1 MTDESQTTY
10 DVTTF
15 GVEHDLPAAAD
26 RFLDREL
33 SWLAFNERVL
43 DMAADTTLPL
53 LERTNFL
60 SIFASNLDEFF
71 MVRVAG
77 LKRRISTGLAVPS
90 VTGTQ
95 PRTAMRSIT
104 KTARGL
110 VRRHAEL
117 YRDDI
122 MPRLE
127 AEGIYVVGLEDL
139 TESELDGVSELFS
152 ERVFPVLTPLAVD
165 PAHPFPYVSGL
176 SLNLGVV
183 LRHPRSG
190 AEHFARV
197 KVPPV
202 LPRFI
207 NVSEFVGPGASAAL
221 APGAET
227 PVSPETPARFLPIED
242 VITAHLDSLFEGME
256 IVSAACFRITRNE
269 DLEVEE
275 DDAENLL
282 KALEK
287 ELERRRFGPAVR
299 LEITEDMH
307 PRVRELLVNELAIDE
322 SEIYELP
329 TPLDLRGLDII
340 ADIPREDLHFRKA
353 VPIVSRDLAEAESS
367 DQPDVFGALR
377 DREILVQHPYES
389 FSTSVQAFIE
399 QAAADPHVVAIKQS
413 LYRTSGD
420 SPIVDALIE
429 AAQAGKQVLAVVEIK
444 ARFDE
449 ANNITWARK
458 LERAGVHVVY
468 GIVGLKTHAKLCLVV
483 RHEAGGLRRYCH
495 VGTGN
500 YHPKTAR
507 GYEDMGLLT
516 ADPQLGADIAK
527 LFNQLSGLAPGT
539 TYSRL
544 LVAPARVRDGLLEH
558 IDEAAARA
566 RAGER
571 ARIRIKVNSIVDE
584 RIIDHLYLASRAGVS
599 VQLFVRGICA
609 IRPGIPGLSE
619 NIQVRSILGRFLEH
633 SRVFVFESGEDYEH
647 TEAYIGSADLMHRNL
662 DRRVEAL
669 VQLQD
674 PRHISE
680 ARDLFE
686 LAFADDTARFDLD
699 GEGLWTRTSVDA
711 HGAPLADYQT
721 ALHRIHRRR
730 WSRQRG

>member
-1 MTDESQTTY
+1 MMN
-10 DVTTF
+10 DVQTF
-15 GVEHDLPAAAD
+15 GDEHGLPAPEG

-43 DMAADTTLPL
+43 DMAADTTMPL
-53 LERTNFL
+53 LERVNFL
-60 SIFASNLDEFF
+60 SIFPNNLDEFF

-90 VTGTQ
+90 VTGAQ
-95 PRTAMRSIT
+95 PRSTMRSIT
-104 KTARGL
+104 KSARIL
-110 VRRHAEL
+110 ARRHADL
-117 YRDDI
+117 YRKDI
-122 MPRLE
+122 RPRLE
-127 AEGIYVVGLEDL
+127 AEGIFVIGLDEL
-139 TESELDGVSELFS
+139 TESEREGMAELFN

-183 LRHPRSG
+183 LRHPRTG

-207 NVSEFVGPGASAAL
+207 NVAAFDGPRSSAG
-221 APGAET
+221 PEI
-227 PVSPETPARFLPIED
+227 PVSPESPARFLPIED

-256 IVSAACFRITRNE
+256 VVSASCFRITRNE

-299 LEITEDMH
+299 LEITDDMH

-329 TPLDLRGLDII
+329 SPLDLRGLSVI
-340 ADIPREDLHFRKA
+340 ADIPREDLHFPKA
-353 VPIVSRDLAEAESS
+353 VPIVSRDLAAAESS
-367 DQPDVFGALR
+367 EQPDVFEAMR
-377 DREILVQHPYES
+377 EREILLQHPYES

-399 QAAADPHVVAIKQS
+399 QAAQDPHVVAIKQS

-468 GIVGLKTHAKLCLVV
+468 GIVGLKTHAKLCMVV
-483 RHEAGGLRRYCH
+483 RREQSGLRRYCH

-516 ADPQLGADIAK
+516 ADPQLGEDIAK

-544 LVAPARVRDGLLEH
+544 LVAPSRVREGLLEH
-558 IDEAAARA
+558 IVDATRRA
-566 RAGER
+566 EAGEPS
-571 ARIRIKVNSIVDE
+571 RIRIKVNSIVDE
-584 RIIDHLYLASRAGVS
+584 RTIDHLYLASRAGVS

-619 NIQVRSILGRFLEH
+619 NIEVRSILGRYLEH
-633 SRVFVFESGEDYEH
+633 SRVFVFEHGPELEEA
-647 TEAYIGSADLMHRNL
+647 EAYIGSADLMHRNL

-669 VQLQD
+669 VRLED
-674 PRHISE
+674 PRHIDE
-680 ARDLFE
+680 ARHLFD

-699 GEGLWTRTSVDA
+699 GDGLWTRTSVDA
-711 HGAPLADYQT
+711 AGEPLNDYQHS
-721 ALHRIHRRR
+721 LHRVHRHR

>member
-1 MTDESQTTY
+1 MTHETY
-10 DVTTF
+10 DVTAF
-15 GVEHDLPAAAD
+15 GEEHDLSVAAD

-53 LERTNFL
+53 LERVNFL

-95 PRTAMRSIT
+95 PRTAMRAIT
-104 KTARGL
+104 KKARAL

-122 MPRLE
+122 AHRLE
-127 AEGIYVVGLEDL
+127 AEGIYVVGLDDL
-139 TESELDGVSELFS
+139 TQEERDGVSELFG

-207 NVSEFVGPGASAAL
+207 DVSDFGAVTGTAR

-227 PVSPETPARFLPIED
+227 PVSPESPARFLPIED
-242 VITAHLDSLFEGME
+242 VITAHLDSLFERME

-269 DLEVEE
+269 DLEVAE
-275 DDAENLL
+275 DDAETPDQ
-282 KALEK
+282 APEK

-307 PRVRELLVNELAIDE
+307 PRVRELLVNELAIDG

-340 ADIPREDLHFRKA
+340 ADIPREDLHFGKA

-367 DQPDVFGALR
+367 EQPDVFGALR
-377 DREILVQHPYES
+377 DRAILVHHPYES

-483 RHEAGGLRRYCH
+483 RHEAGGLRRYGH

-507 GYEDMGLLT
+507 RYED
-516 ADPQLGADIAK
+516 LG
-527 LFNQLSGLAPGT
+527 
-539 TYSRL
+539 
-544 LVAPARVRDGLLEH
+544 
-558 IDEAAARA
+558 
-566 RAGER
+566 
-571 ARIRIKVNSIVDE
+571 
-584 RIIDHLYLASRAGVS
+584 
-599 VQLFVRGICA
+599 
-609 IRPGIPGLSE
+609 
-619 NIQVRSILGRFLEH
+619 
-633 SRVFVFESGEDYEH
+633 
-647 TEAYIGSADLMHRNL
+647 
-662 DRRVEAL
+662 DR
-669 VQLQD
+669 
-674 PRHISE
+674 
-680 ARDLFE
+680 
-686 LAFADDTARFDLD
+686 
-699 GEGLWTRTSVDA
+699 
-711 HGAPLADYQT
+711 
-721 ALHRIHRRR
+721 
-730 WSRQRG
+730 